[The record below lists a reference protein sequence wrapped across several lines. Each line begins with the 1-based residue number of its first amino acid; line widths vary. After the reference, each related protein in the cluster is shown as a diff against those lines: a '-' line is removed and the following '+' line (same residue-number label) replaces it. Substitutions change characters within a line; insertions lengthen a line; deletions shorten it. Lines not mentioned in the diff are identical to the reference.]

1 MVKTKE
7 INKKSNKKVRLEQDR
22 KVLVAMSGGVDSSV
36 AAALLKET
44 GFEVVGAF
52 IKAWSLNKECNVR
65 DSRDARMVA
74 NKLGIPFYVF
84 DFEKIYK
91 EKVVDYFVKTYEKGE
106 TPNPDVLCNK
116 EIKFG
121 VFLEKAKKIGINLI
135 ATGHY
140 ARLERESTKSKTRA
154 QNKKFCARLST
165 QMCALVQN
173 PKIHLLK
180 GKDKNKDQSYFLWQL
195 TQKEL
200 KHSLFPIGDYWK
212 SEIRELAKKFGLPT
226 AEKKDSQGICFLGQ
240 VEIKDFL
247 EKYLKPK
254 PGKIILPDGRIVG
267 EHEGIVFYT
276 IGQRHGFNLA
286 ISKTGLKTQEPL
298 FVVGKRVKDN
308 VLVVAPGRDNLLLY
322 KKQIWLDKVNFVSGL
337 KPESAIKVG
346 SSIRYRQKP
355 EKATLDF
362 IIEKGLWLLNFKK
375 PVWAP
380 ALGQSAVFY
389 QKEELI
395 GGGIIVGY

>member
-1 MVKTKE
+1 MVKIKG
-7 INKKSNKKVRLEQDR
+7 INKKSNKKVRLEQSR

-36 AAALLKET
+36 AAALLKEA
-44 GFEVVGAF
+44 GFEVIGAF

-106 TPNPDVLCNK
+106 TPNPDILCNK

-121 VFLEKAKKIGINLI
+121 VFLEKAKKMGIDLI

-140 ARLERESTKSKTRA
+140 ARLEREFPIFPSARARGEGNFQFSKY
-154 QNKKFCARLST
+154 K
-165 QMCALVQN
+165 
-173 PKIHLLK
+173 LLK
-180 GKDKNKDQSYFLWQL
+180 GKDQNKDQSYFLWQL

-247 EKYLKPK
+247 GKYLKPK

-286 ISKTGLKTQEPL
+286 ISKTGLKTEEPL
-298 FVVGKRVKDN
+298 FVVEKRVKDN
-308 VLVVAPGRDNLLLY
+308 VLVVAPGRDNPLLY
-322 KKQIWLDKVNFVSGL
+322 KKQIWLGKVNFVSGL
-337 KPESAIKVG
+337 KPESAMKVG

-362 IIEKGLWLLNFKK
+362 IAEKGWWLLNFKK

-389 QKEELI
+389 QEEELI
-395 GGGIIVGY
+395 GGGVIVGC